1 MKIQISMDVV
11 HIILHYADYEIVN
24 RQIVKR
30 NHALKDMLKCRVED
44 SEPLYHRGLSPLDRY
59 ISSMSIC
66 IMHPHLQIYKTVHW
80 YSSSQPRSMDLD
92 WYSNNRIFARDDC
105 NSDYCLRDSDYHSGY
120 CHSDFD
126 ALL

>member
-1 MKIQISMDVV
+1 MKGIIIFYIKMKIQISMDVV

-30 NHALKDMLKCRVED
+30 NHALKNMLKCRVEK
-44 SEPLYHRGLSPLDRY
+44 SEPLYHRGLSPRDRY

-66 IMHPHLQIYKTVHW
+66 IVHPHLQIYKTVHW
-80 YSSSQPRSMDLD
+80 YSSS
-92 WYSNNRIFARDDC
+92 
-105 NSDYCLRDSDYHSGY
+105 DSDYHSGY
-120 CHSDFD
+120 CYSDFD